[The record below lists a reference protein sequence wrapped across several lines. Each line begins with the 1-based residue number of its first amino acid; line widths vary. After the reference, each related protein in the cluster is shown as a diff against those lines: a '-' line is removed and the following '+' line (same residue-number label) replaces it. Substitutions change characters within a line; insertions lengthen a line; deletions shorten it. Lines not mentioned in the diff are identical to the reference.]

1 MLWTSM
7 KISISVI
14 LIWLLLGACAE
25 QTGQEQEDSIRIAF
39 ITETFVIERWQR
51 DRDIFVARAK
61 ELGAEVLVK
70 HTFEDSEDQI
80 RVIEEMI
87 RQEVDVI
94 VVIPH
99 DKDALTAVIRK
110 AKDQGIGVI
119 AYDRLIMNAEID
131 LYISFD
137 NFAVG
142 RLMAEYLIRETPS
155 GNYVIVNGS
164 PYDHNSFMLR
174 EGYMSVLNPYV
185 ATGEIEII
193 GEVWAEGW
201 RSEIAYEFVNSL
213 ITEGKE
219 IGAVVAANDLLAEG
233 VIKALSENR
242 LAGLVAVSGQDT
254 ELAACQRIVEG
265 TQHMSVY
272 KPIGVLAKSAAEA
285 AVMLARGE
293 LPPSNDTIDNGDYV
307 IPYMKFQPVA
317 VTRLNM
323 MDTIIRDG
331 FHLLDDVY
339 RNIPLEDR

>member
-1 MLWTSM
+1 MVWNSVKIVVSAML
-7 KISISVI
+7 I
-14 LIWLLLGACAE
+14 LLLLGGC
-25 QTGQEQEDSIRIAF
+25 TDYKVQEEEDAIRIAF

-87 RQEVDVI
+87 RQDVDVI
-94 VVIPH
+94 VIIPH
-99 DKDALTAVIRK
+99 DKDALTAVVRK
-110 AKDQGIGVI
+110 ANDHGIGII
-119 AYDRLIMNAEID
+119 AYDRLIMNANID

-142 RLMAEYLIRETPS
+142 RLMAEYLMKEVPAGR
-155 GNYVIVNGS
+155 YVIINGS

-174 EGYMSVLNPYV
+174 EGYMSALNPFV
-185 ATGEIEII
+185 TSGDIELV

-201 RSEIAYEFVNSL
+201 RGEKAYEFVNLL
-213 ITEGKE
+213 IAEGKE
-219 IGAVVAANDLLAEG
+219 INAIVAANDLLAEG
-233 VIKALSENR
+233 AIKALSENR
-242 LAGLVAVSGQDT
+242 LAGIVPVSGQDT

-272 KPIGVLAKSAAEA
+272 KPIGVLAKGAAEA

-293 LPPSNDTIDNGDYV
+293 TPPSNDIIDNGTYT

-317 VTRLNM
+317 VTKHNM

-331 FHLLDDVY
+331 FHLLEDVY
-339 RNIPLEDR
+339 RNIPPERR

>member
-1 MLWTSM
+1 MLWKRI
-7 KISISVI
+7 KIAVAVM
-14 LIWLLLGACAE
+14 LPLLLFGGCAE
-25 QTGQEQEDSIRIAF
+25 NGEHEREDAVRIAF

-87 RQEVDVI
+87 RQDVDVI

-110 AKDQGIGVI
+110 AKDHGIGII
-119 AYDRLIMNAEID
+119 AYDRLIMNADID
-131 LYISFD
+131 LYVSFD

-142 RLMAEYLIRETPS
+142 SLMAEYLLREVPL
-155 GNYVIVNGS
+155 GKYVLINGS

-174 EGYMSVLNPYV
+174 EGYMSVLSSFV
-185 ATGEIEII
+185 ESGDIEII
-193 GEVWAEGW
+193 GEIWAEGW
-201 RSEIAYEFVNSL
+201 RGEKAYEFVNTL
-213 ITEGKE
+213 IADGNE
-219 IGAVVAANDLLAEG
+219 INAIVAANDLLAEG
-233 VIKALSENR
+233 AIKALSENR
-242 LAGLVAVSGQDT
+242 LAGIVPVSGQDT

-272 KPIGVLAKSAAEA
+272 KPIGVLAKGAAEA
-285 AVMLARGE
+285 AVMLAKGE
-293 LPPSNDTIDNGDYV
+293 TPTANYAIDNGTYM

-317 VTRLNM
+317 VTRHNM

-331 FHLLDDVY
+331 FHLLEDVY
-339 RNIPLEDR
+339 RNIPAERR

>member
-1 MLWTSM
+1 MFA
-7 KISISVI
+7 
-14 LIWLLLGACAE
+14 LLFLTGCADYKGRE
-25 QTGQEQEDSIRIAF
+25 EEDTIRIAF

-61 ELGAEVLVK
+61 ELGAEVLVR

-87 RQEVDVI
+87 RQGVDVI
-94 VVIPH
+94 VIIPH
-99 DKDALTAVIRK
+99 DKDALTTAIRK
-110 AKDQGIGVI
+110 AKDQGIGII
-119 AYDRLIMNAEID
+119 AYDRLVMNADID

-142 RLMAEYLIRETPS
+142 RLMAEYLVKEVPTGR
-155 GNYVIVNGS
+155 YVIVNGS

-174 EGYMSVLNPYV
+174 EGYMSVLSPLV
-185 ATGEIEII
+185 ASGDIEIV

-201 RSEIAYEFVNSL
+201 RGEKAYEFVNSL
-213 ITEGKE
+213 IAEGKE
-219 IGAVVAANDLLAEG
+219 INAIVAANDLLAEG
-233 VIKALSENR
+233 AIKALSENR
-242 LAGLVAVSGQDT
+242 LAGIVPVSGQDT

-272 KPIGVLAKSAAEA
+272 KPIGVLAKGAAES

-293 LPPSNDTIDNGDYV
+293 IPPSNDTIDNGIHT

-317 VTRLNM
+317 VTKHNM

-331 FHLLDDVY
+331 FHLIEDVY
-339 RNIPLEDR
+339 RNTPFERR

>member
-1 MLWTSM
+1 MLT
-7 KISISVI
+7 
-14 LIWLLLGACAE
+14 LLLLGGCADYR
-25 QTGQEQEDSIRIAF
+25 EQEEDTIRIAF

-61 ELGAEVLVK
+61 ELGADVLVK

-87 RQEVDVI
+87 RQDVDVI
-94 VVIPH
+94 VIIPH
-99 DKDALTAVIRK
+99 DKDALTAVVKK
-110 AKDQGIGVI
+110 AKDHGIGII
-119 AYDRLIMNAEID
+119 AYDRLIMNADID

-142 RLMAEYLIRETPS
+142 RLMAEYLLKEVPAGRYAI
-155 GNYVIVNGS
+155 INGS

-174 EGYMSVLNPYV
+174 EGYMSVLNPLV
-185 ATGEIEII
+185 TSGDVELVGEI
-193 GEVWAEGW
+193 WAEGW
-201 RSEIAYEFVNSL
+201 RGEIAYEFVNSL
-213 ITEGKE
+213 IAQGKE
-219 IGAVVAANDLLAEG
+219 INAIVAANDLLAEG
-233 VIKALSENR
+233 AIKALSENR
-242 LAGLVAVSGQDT
+242 LAGKVVVSGQDT

-272 KPIGVLAKSAAEA
+272 KPIGVLAKGAAEA

-293 LPPSNDTIDNGDYV
+293 TPLSNDTIDNGTYV

-317 VTRLNM
+317 VTKHNM

-331 FHLLDDVY
+331 FHLLEDVY
-339 RNIPLEDR
+339 RNIPPDRR